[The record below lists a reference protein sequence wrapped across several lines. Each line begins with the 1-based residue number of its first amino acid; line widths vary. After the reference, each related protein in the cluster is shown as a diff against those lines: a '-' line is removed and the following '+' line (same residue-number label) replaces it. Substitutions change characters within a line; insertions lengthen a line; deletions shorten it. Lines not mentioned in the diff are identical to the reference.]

1 MANYKNYAENLIGN
15 WEKDIYEPQ
24 KQVTKDIYKTN
35 WNKLTNDY
43 NTVKE
48 KLARNFKLAREEYA
62 NTLNDVQNSSFNRMN
77 NANIDLANRGL
88 SNSGMMD
95 LITQADTQSKG
106 EDVDKALASLLNTNN
121 ASLSGLAEGIID
133 LGSGQNSLA
142 GDLSGDIGKLTD
154 ADAANMQQ
162 YGGLLGNIGENAA
175 GRAASKSGSGGSGRV
190 KKAEEEQNEL
200 YRRLGIIQTL
210 NDDSLSEQE
219 KRIALTSMYDMP
231 LQDANDAIS
240 AQNYTNTRNKLNK
253 AERSLNKLNSNA
265 LEYANPN
272 NPLNNIGVVRT
283 IRKGASGINDLLR
296 KNAQNK
302 VDKLNDELSN
312 YTYEDLWK
320 ILNR

>member
-1 MANYKNYAENLIGN
+1 MASYKNYAENLIGN

-24 KQVTKDIYKTN
+24 KQVIKDIYQTN

-121 ASLSGLAEGIID
+121 ASLSGLAEGVID

-162 YGGLLGNIGENAA
+162 YGGLLGSVGESAA
-175 GRAASKSGSGGSGRV
+175 GRAASRSGSGRT
-190 KKAEEEQNEL
+190 KDEKEDEEF
-200 YRRLGIIQTL
+200 YRILGIITTL
-210 NDDSLSEQE
+210 NDDELSDDDKRVALVNNFDIDIDTTNKAIKGYNDNNLIDTTNDKIKKMQNSLSPWASAAVNPNLPPWV
-219 KRIALTSMYDMP
+219 KF
-231 LQDANDAIS
+231 IS
-240 AQNYTNTRNKLNK
+240 NIGLGAKRNKIEEQKNKINGLTYSDLN
-253 AERSLNKLNSNA
+253 E
-265 LEYANPN
+265 
-272 NPLNNIGVVRT
+272 
-283 IRKGASGINDLLR
+283 
-296 KNAQNK
+296 
-302 VDKLNDELSN
+302 
-312 YTYEDLWK
+312 
-320 ILNR
+320 ILFGKK

>member
-24 KQVTKDIYKTN
+24 KQVTKDIYQTN

-121 ASLSGLAEGIID
+121 ASLSGLAEGVID

-142 GDLSGDIGKLTD
+142 GDLSGDVGKLTD

-162 YGGLLGNIGENAA
+162 YGGLLGGLGENAA
-175 GRAASKSGSGGSGRV
+175 GRASSRAKSGKS
-190 KKAEEEQNEL
+190 KDEKEDDEF
-200 YRRLGIIQTL
+200 YRILGIITTL
-210 NDDSLSEQE
+210 N
-219 KRIALTSMYDMP
+219 
-231 LQDANDAIS
+231 
-240 AQNYTNTRNKLNK
+240 
-253 AERSLNKLNSNA
+253 
-265 LEYANPN
+265 
-272 NPLNNIGVVRT
+272 
-283 IRKGASGINDLLR
+283 
-296 KNAQNK
+296 
-302 VDKLNDELSN
+302 NDELSDDDKKYVLKTQYDVDIN
-312 YTYEDLWK
+312 TGSKAIKGYNDNKVLDSTNDRIKKMQNSLSPWASATVNPNLPPWVKFISNIGLGAKRNKIEEQKNKINGLTYSDLNE
-320 ILNR
+320 ILFGKK

>member
-24 KQVTKDIYKTN
+24 KQVTKDIYQTN

-121 ASLSGLAEGIID
+121 ASLSGLAKGVID

-162 YGGLLGNIGENAA
+162 YGGLLGSIGENAA
-175 GRAASKSGSGGSGRV
+175 GRAASRAKSGKS
-190 KKAEEEQNEL
+190 KDEKDDDEF
-200 YRRLGIIQTL
+200 YRILGIITTL
-210 NDDSLSEQE
+210 NNSELSDDD
-219 KRIALTSMYDMP
+219 KRIALVNNFDVDIDTTNKAIKGY
-231 LQDANDAIS
+231 NDNNLIDTTNDKIKKMQKSLSPWASASVNPNLPPWVKFIS
-240 AQNYTNTRNKLNK
+240 NIGLGTKRNKIEEQKNKINGLTYSDLN
-253 AERSLNKLNSNA
+253 E
-265 LEYANPN
+265 
-272 NPLNNIGVVRT
+272 
-283 IRKGASGINDLLR
+283 
-296 KNAQNK
+296 
-302 VDKLNDELSN
+302 
-312 YTYEDLWK
+312 
-320 ILNR
+320 ILFGKK

>member
-1 MANYKNYAENLIGN
+1 MASYKNYAENLIGN

-24 KQVTKDIYKTN
+24 KQVTKDIYQTN

-121 ASLSGLAEGIID
+121 ASLSGLAKGVID

-175 GRAASKSGSGGSGRV
+175 GRAASRAKSGKS
-190 KKAEEEQNEL
+190 KDEKDDDEF
-200 YRRLGIIQTL
+200 YRILGIITTL
-210 NDDSLSEQE
+210 NNSELSDDDKKYLLKTQYDVDVNTGSKAIKGYNDNNLIDTTNNKIKKMQNSLSPWASASVNPNLPPWV
-219 KRIALTSMYDMP
+219 RF
-231 LQDANDAIS
+231 IS
-240 AQNYTNTRNKLNK
+240 NIGLGTKRNKIEEQKNKINGLTYSDLN
-253 AERSLNKLNSNA
+253 E
-265 LEYANPN
+265 
-272 NPLNNIGVVRT
+272 
-283 IRKGASGINDLLR
+283 
-296 KNAQNK
+296 
-302 VDKLNDELSN
+302 
-312 YTYEDLWK
+312 
-320 ILNR
+320 ILFGKK

>member
-24 KQVTKDIYKTN
+24 KQVIKDIYQTN

-43 NTVKE
+43 NAVKE

-106 EDVDKALASLLNTNN
+106 EDVDKSLASLLNTNN
-121 ASLSGLAEGIID
+121 ASLSGLAEGVID

-162 YGGLLGNIGENAA
+162 YGGLLGSIGEGAA
-175 GRAASKSGSGGSGRV
+175 GRAASRSGSG
-190 KKAEEEQNEL
+190 KTKDEKEDDEF
-200 YRRLGIIQTL
+200 YRILGIITTL
-210 NDDSLSEQE
+210 NDDELSDDD
-219 KRIALTSMYDMP
+219 KRIALVNNFDIDIDTTNKAIKGY
-231 LQDANDAIS
+231 NDNNLIDTTNDKIKKMQNSLTPWASAAVNPNLPPWVKFIS
-240 AQNYTNTRNKLNK
+240 NIGLGAKRNKIEEQKNKINGLTYSDLN
-253 AERSLNKLNSNA
+253 E
-265 LEYANPN
+265 
-272 NPLNNIGVVRT
+272 
-283 IRKGASGINDLLR
+283 
-296 KNAQNK
+296 
-302 VDKLNDELSN
+302 
-312 YTYEDLWK
+312 
-320 ILNR
+320 ILFGKK

>member
-24 KQVTKDIYKTN
+24 KQVTKDIYQTN

-77 NANIDLANRGL
+77 NANIDLVNRGL

-121 ASLSGLAEGIID
+121 ASLSGLAEGVID

-142 GDLSGDIGKLTD
+142 DDLSGDIGKLTD

-162 YGGLLGNIGENAA
+162 YGGLLGSVGESAA
-175 GRAASKSGSGGSGRV
+175 GRAASRAKSGKS
-190 KKAEEEQNEL
+190 KDEKEDDEF
-200 YRRLGIIQTL
+200 YRILGIITTL
-210 NDDSLSEQE
+210 N
-219 KRIALTSMYDMP
+219 
-231 LQDANDAIS
+231 
-240 AQNYTNTRNKLNK
+240 
-253 AERSLNKLNSNA
+253 
-265 LEYANPN
+265 
-272 NPLNNIGVVRT
+272 
-283 IRKGASGINDLLR
+283 
-296 KNAQNK
+296 
-302 VDKLNDELSN
+302 NDELSDDDKKYVLKTQYDVDIN
-312 YTYEDLWK
+312 TGSKAIKGYNDNKVLDSTNDRIKKMQNSLSPWASATVNPNLPPWVKFISNIGLGAKRNKIEEQKNKINGLTYSDLNE
-320 ILNR
+320 ILFGKK

>member
-24 KQVTKDIYKTN
+24 KQVTKDIYQTN

-121 ASLSGLAEGIID
+121 ASLSGLAEGVID

-175 GRAASKSGSGGSGRV
+175 GRAASRAKSGKS
-190 KKAEEEQNEL
+190 KDEKDDDEF
-200 YRRLGIIQTL
+200 YRILGIITTL
-210 NDDSLSEQE
+210 NNSELSDDD
-219 KRIALTSMYDMP
+219 KRIALVNNFDVDIDTTNKAIKGY
-231 LQDANDAIS
+231 NDNNLIDTTNNKIKKMQNSLSPWASASVNPNLPPWVRFIS
-240 AQNYTNTRNKLNK
+240 NIGLGTKRNKIEEQKNKINGLTYSDLN
-253 AERSLNKLNSNA
+253 E
-265 LEYANPN
+265 
-272 NPLNNIGVVRT
+272 
-283 IRKGASGINDLLR
+283 
-296 KNAQNK
+296 
-302 VDKLNDELSN
+302 
-312 YTYEDLWK
+312 
-320 ILNR
+320 ILFGKK

>member
-1 MANYKNYAENLIGN
+1 MASYKNYAENLIGN

-24 KQVTKDIYKTN
+24 KQVIKDIYQNN

-121 ASLSGLAEGIID
+121 ASLSGLAEGVID

-142 GDLSGDIGKLTD
+142 GDLSGNIGKLTD

-162 YGGLLGNIGENAA
+162 YGGLLGSVGEGAA
-175 GRAASKSGSGGSGRV
+175 GRAASRSGSG
-190 KKAEEEQNEL
+190 KTKDEKEDDEF
-200 YRRLGIIQTL
+200 YRILGIITTL
-210 NDDSLSEQE
+210 NDDELSDDD
-219 KRIALTSMYDMP
+219 KRIALVNNFDIDIDTTNKAIKGY
-231 LQDANDAIS
+231 NDNNLIDTTNDKIKKMQNSLTPWASAAVNPNLPPWVKFIS
-240 AQNYTNTRNKLNK
+240 NIGLGVKRNKIEEQKNKINGLTYSDLN
-253 AERSLNKLNSNA
+253 E
-265 LEYANPN
+265 
-272 NPLNNIGVVRT
+272 
-283 IRKGASGINDLLR
+283 
-296 KNAQNK
+296 
-302 VDKLNDELSN
+302 
-312 YTYEDLWK
+312 
-320 ILNR
+320 ILFGKK

>member
-24 KQVTKDIYKTN
+24 KQVTKDIYQTN

-106 EDVDKALASLLNTNN
+106 EDVDKALASLLDTNN
-121 ASLSGLAEGIID
+121 ASLSGLAEGVIG

-142 GDLSGDIGKLTD
+142 SDLSGDIGKLTD

-162 YGGLLGNIGENAA
+162 YGGLLGSIGESAA
-175 GRAASKSGSGGSGRV
+175 GRAASRSGSGKS
-190 KKAEEEQNEL
+190 KAEKEDDEF
-200 YRRLGIIQTL
+200 YRILGIITTL
-210 NDDSLSEQE
+210 NDNELSDEDKRISLVNNYDVDIDTTNKAIKGYNDNKVLDSTNDRIKKMQNSLSPWVSTAFDPNLPSWV
-219 KRIALTSMYDMP
+219 RF
-231 LQDANDAIS
+231 IS
-240 AQNYTNTRNKLNK
+240 NVGLGAKRNKI
-253 AERSLNKLNSNA
+253 AEQ
-265 LEYANPN
+265 
-272 NPLNNIGVVRT
+272 
-283 IRKGASGINDLLR
+283 
-296 KNAQNK
+296 QNK
-302 VDKLNDELSN
+302 INGLTYSDLNE
-312 YTYEDLWK
+312 
-320 ILNR
+320 ILFGKK

>member
-1 MANYKNYAENLIGN
+1 MANYKKYAENLIGN

-24 KQVTKDIYKTN
+24 KDITKAIYQTN

-106 EDVDKALASLLNTNN
+106 KDVDKALASLLNTNN
-121 ASLSGLAEGIID
+121 ASLSGLAEGVID

-162 YGGLLGNIGENAA
+162 YGGLLGSLGENAA
-175 GRAASKSGSGGSGRV
+175 GRAASRAASGGSGKS
-190 KKAEEEQNEL
+190 KKEKEQNDI
-200 YRRLGIIQTL
+200 YRRMGIIDTL
-210 NDDSLSEQE
+210 NDNTLSDVE
-219 KRIALTSMYDMP
+219 KKQILAINYDVSSSDADDMLNSYKYKALVPKLESRNNDLAETIKRVNNLNAYVSPIPEFDYIQRNNRLNSQLNNTQKDV
-231 LQDANDAIS
+231 DA
-240 AQNYTNTRNKLNK
+240 LNK
-253 AERSLNKLNSNA
+253 
-265 LEYANPN
+265 
-272 NPLNNIGVVRT
+272 
-283 IRKGASGINDLLR
+283 
-296 KNAQNK
+296 
-302 VDKLNDELSN
+302 ELSK
-312 YTYEDLWK
+312 YTYYDLWD

>member
-24 KQVTKDIYKTN
+24 KQVTKDIYQTN

-121 ASLSGLAEGIID
+121 ASLSGLAKGVID

-175 GRAASKSGSGGSGRV
+175 GRAASRAKSGKS
-190 KKAEEEQNEL
+190 KDEKDDDEF
-200 YRRLGIIQTL
+200 YRILGIITTL
-210 NDDSLSEQE
+210 NNSELSDDD
-219 KRIALTSMYDMP
+219 KRIALVNNFDVDIDTTNKAIKGY
-231 LQDANDAIS
+231 NDNNLIDTTNDKIKKMQNSLSPWASASVNPNLPPWVRFIS
-240 AQNYTNTRNKLNK
+240 NIGLGTKRNKIEEQKNKINGLTYSDLN
-253 AERSLNKLNSNA
+253 E
-265 LEYANPN
+265 
-272 NPLNNIGVVRT
+272 
-283 IRKGASGINDLLR
+283 
-296 KNAQNK
+296 
-302 VDKLNDELSN
+302 
-312 YTYEDLWK
+312 
-320 ILNR
+320 ILFGKK

>member
-24 KQVTKDIYKTN
+24 KDITKAIYQTN

-121 ASLSGLAEGIID
+121 ASLSGLAEGVID

-142 GDLSGDIGKLTD
+142 SGLSGDIGKLTD

-162 YGGLLGNIGENAA
+162 YGGLLGSLGENAA
-175 GRAASKSGSGGSGRV
+175 GRAASRASSGGSGKS
-190 KKAEEEQNEL
+190 KKEEEQNDI
-200 YRRLGIIQTL
+200 YRRMGIIDTL
-210 NDDSLSEQE
+210 NDTTLSDVE
-219 KRIALTSMYDMP
+219 KKQILAINYDVSSSDADDMLNSYKYKALVPKLESRNNDLAEIIKRVNNLNAYVSPIPEFDYIQRNNRLNSQLNNTQKDV
-231 LQDANDAIS
+231 DA
-240 AQNYTNTRNKLNK
+240 LNK
-253 AERSLNKLNSNA
+253 
-265 LEYANPN
+265 
-272 NPLNNIGVVRT
+272 
-283 IRKGASGINDLLR
+283 
-296 KNAQNK
+296 
-302 VDKLNDELSN
+302 ELSK
-312 YTYEDLWK
+312 YTYYDLWD

>member
-24 KQVTKDIYKTN
+24 KQVTKDIYQTN

-62 NTLNDVQNSSFNRMN
+62 NTLNDVQNSSFNRMS

-88 SNSGMMD
+88 SNSGMMN

-121 ASLSGLAEGIID
+121 ASLSGLAEGVID

-142 GDLSGDIGKLTD
+142 GDLSGDVGKLTD

-162 YGGLLGNIGENAA
+162 YGGLLGSLGENAA
-175 GRAASKSGSGGSGRV
+175 GRASSRAKSGKS
-190 KKAEEEQNEL
+190 KDEKEDDEF
-200 YRRLGIIQTL
+200 YRILGIITTL
-210 NDDSLSEQE
+210 N
-219 KRIALTSMYDMP
+219 
-231 LQDANDAIS
+231 
-240 AQNYTNTRNKLNK
+240 
-253 AERSLNKLNSNA
+253 
-265 LEYANPN
+265 
-272 NPLNNIGVVRT
+272 
-283 IRKGASGINDLLR
+283 
-296 KNAQNK
+296 
-302 VDKLNDELSN
+302 NDELSDDDKKYVLKTQYDVDIN
-312 YTYEDLWK
+312 TGSKAVKGYNNNK
-320 ILNR
+320 ILNETNNRISKLTNSVNKLTNAGNDYSRFFSGNNGSHSFLAELFNVPRALSMWQNKSLQKQKDKANGLTYSDLNEILFGKK